1 MKKILYL
8 LSLVFLFQACN
19 TTPKI
24 KTYTI
29 KGKIAGFEQKE
40 ITLSKF
46 GKNLDKTIISK
57 TIIKDSVF
65 SFTVPEQTP
74 DLAIL
79 NIEGNKKGIAIII
92 GDGNINID
100 INIFQPFKSDISKS
114 SSPLTKKFFDYEN
127 SALDDKNKGMKLMQ
141 SYRVATTDKE
151 RNNIK
156 TAFEKWRI
164 DAEKYQYTFIEN
176 NKDIVGLIIIQSLI
190 STPKADFAKISKTF
204 SEYPKQVKELNLG
217 KSINTS
223 ILTKG
228 ATEIGGQAPNFT
240 STTPDGKKLAL
251 TQVMGKVTLID
262 FWASWCRPCRAEN
275 PYVVQIY
282 NKYKNQG
289 FTVIGVSLDKNKM
302 SWERAIKDDA
312 LAWPHVSSLKFWQEP
327 IAKLYGVM
335 SIPQTFLLDKK
346 GIIRAKNLRREELE
360 AKVKELLEE

>member
-1 MKKILYL
+1 MKKILYIF
-8 LSLVFLFQACN
+8 SLVILFQACN

-29 KGKIAGFEQKE
+29 KGKIDGYEQKE

-46 GKNLDKTIISK
+46 GKNLDKIEIGK
-57 TIIKDSVF
+57 TIIKDSIF

-74 DLAIL
+74 DLAII
-79 NIEGNKKGIAIII
+79 NIKGQKKGIAVIM

-100 INIFQPFKSDISKS
+100 IDINQPFKSDISKS
-114 SSPLTKKFFDYEN
+114 NSLLTKKFFDYELN
-127 SALDDKNKGMKLMQ
+127 ALKDKEKGMKLMQ
-141 SYRVATTDKE
+141 SYRIATSE
-151 RNNIK
+151 EGRNKIK
-156 TAFEKWRI
+156 NDFEKWRAS
-164 DAEKYQYTFIEN
+164 AEKYQYTFIEN

-190 STPKADFAKISKTF
+190 STPDADFQKIRNAFEK
-204 SEYPKQVKELNLG
+204 YPKPVRELNLG
-217 KSINTS
+217 KSINTTL
-223 ILTKG
+223 LTKG

-240 STTPDGKKLAL
+240 STTIEGKQLSL
-251 TQVMGKVTLID
+251 TQAMGKVTLVD

-289 FTVIGVSLDKNKM
+289 FTVIGVSLDKNKL
-302 SWERAIKDDA
+302 SWERAIKDDG
-312 LAWPHVSSLKFWQEP
+312 LTWPHVSSLKFWQEP

-346 GIIRAKNLRREELE
+346 GIIRAKNLRREQLE